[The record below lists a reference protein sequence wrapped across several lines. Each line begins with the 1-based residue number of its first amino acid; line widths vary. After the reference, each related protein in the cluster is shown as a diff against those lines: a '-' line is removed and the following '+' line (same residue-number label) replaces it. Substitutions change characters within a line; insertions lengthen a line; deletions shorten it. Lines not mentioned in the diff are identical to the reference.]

1 MERLPCMK
9 LDADERSLL
18 LKIARSSLESGL
30 CHGHASQPDPA
41 SLPEKLC
48 LPGACF
54 VTLHRQGRLRGC
66 IGSLEASEPMA
77 QAVAGAAFAA
87 GFRDPRFPPLS
98 ADELTQLDLEISI
111 LSPLQE
117 LAVRSEE
124 DLLERLRPGIDGLL
138 LEEGR
143 RHAVYLPSV
152 WSQLPQ
158 PGQFVDQLK
167 LKGGW
172 PADYWSEKMRVRI
185 FQTETIEEPAA

>member
-1 MERLPCMK
+1 MK

-18 LKIARSSLESGL
+18 LKIARDSLESGL
-30 CHGHASQPDPA
+30 RHGHTGHPDPD
-41 SLPEKLC
+41 SLPENLR

-66 IGSLEASEPMA
+66 IGSLEAREPVA
-77 QAVAGAAFAA
+77 QAVAWAAFAA
-87 GFRDPRFPPLS
+87 GFQDPRFPPLS
-98 ADELTQLDLEISI
+98 ADELNQLDLEISI

-117 LAVRSEE
+117 LDVSSEQ

-138 LEEGR
+138 LDEGR

-152 WSQLPQ
+152 WSQLPE
-158 PGQFVDQLK
+158 PVQFVEQLK

-172 PADYWSEKMRVRI
+172 PADYWSESMRVRC
-185 FQTETIEEPAA
+185 FQTETMEEHAA